1 MSATTGGTAHVQPV
15 EKLLKVMLDNGGT
28 EIRLA
33 GGAAPMIM
41 IDGSL
46 RALKS
51 RALSADEVNALT
63 AAVIP
68 PGGNRVSFSFPSSLG
83 MCQGQVLEVNGMAV
97 LVMRPPSASP
107 TPAASPRPAAPAAP
121 PIPAEHHDHAP
132 LELDMDHGTHA
143 ADAAEAE
150 AAEEDDLELPKAAEG
165 TIQIDKL
172 LMAAVKGGVSDIH
185 ITTGLPP
192 VFRID
197 GGMRPQKTK
206 VLTGDDTNGLM
217 KSITPERCQAELAEK
232 GGTDFGFAFKDL
244 ARFRVSVFKQR
255 GQIAMVLRQIPNK
268 LLTPEQL
275 GVPEVCKK
283 LVTRPRGLFLVTGP
297 TGSGKSTTLA
307 ALIDFI
313 NKNYDHHIITIEDP
327 IEFYHYSQKS
337 TVNQREIGNDVPSF
351 SEALRRAL
359 RQDPDVILVGELRD
373 LETIE
378 AAISAAETG
387 HVVFGTLHTTGA
399 QGTVNRIIDAFPT
412 NQQEQIRTQLSTAI
426 LGVVSQTLLPKIGGG
441 RCAAYEVLVVT
452 PAIGNLIRE
461 NKTFR
466 INSAIQTGAKLG
478 MKLLDDDLFRLWNER
493 KVTEENVLAKA
504 QNVDEL
510 AARIMKAKQGIFDD
524 DETVAKRAAAKEA
537 TH

>member
-1 MSATTGGTAHVQPV
+1 MSTATSQPLVAHVERLLKLAAKHDATEVRLAAGSSPVLKINGQMRPIKDKPLSEEEFSALLGAVVPPGGDTGGFAFTSSAGAVRGGVQVIQGTQVLVLEPQAEAAPAIESARASMPASFELDIQEAPRPAAAAAAAPPAEE
-15 EKLLKVMLDNGGT
+15 EKPSGGT
-28 EIRLA
+28 VL
-33 GGAAPMIM
+33 
-41 IDGSL
+41 IDKL
-46 RALKS
+46 
-51 RALSADEVNALT
+51 LT
-63 AAVIP
+63 AAV
-68 PGGNRVSFSFPSSLG
+68 
-83 MCQGQVLEVNGMAV
+83 E
-97 LVMRPPSASP
+97 
-107 TPAASPRPAAPAAP
+107 
-121 PIPAEHHDHAP
+121 
-132 LELDMDHGTHA
+132 
-143 ADAAEAE
+143 
-150 AAEEDDLELPKAAEG
+150 
-165 TIQIDKL
+165 
-172 LMAAVKGGVSDIH
+172 GGVSDIH
-185 ITTGLPP
+185 ITTGQPP

-197 GGMRPQKTK
+197 GGMKPQATK
-206 VLTGDDTNGLM
+206 VLTADDTNGLM
-217 KSITPERCQAELAEK
+217 KSITPERCQTELAEK
-232 GGTDFGFAFKDL
+232 GGTDFSFAFKDK

-255 GQIAMVLRQIPNK
+255 GQVAMVLRQIPYK

-307 ALIDFI
+307 ALIDYLNQNF
-313 NKNYDHHIITIEDP
+313 DHHIITIEDP
-327 IEFYHYSQKS
+327 IEFYHNSKKS
-337 TVNQREIGNDVPSF
+337 TVNQREIGTDVPSF

-426 LGVVSQTLLPKIGGG
+426 LGVLSQTLLRKIGGG
-441 RCAAYEVLVVT
+441 RVAAYETLVVT

-478 MKLLDDDLFRLWNER
+478 MQLLDDHLFKLWNQ
-493 KVTEENVLAKA
+493 KLVAEEDVMAKA
-504 QNVDEL
+504 QSP
-510 AARIMKAKQGIFDD
+510 DD
-524 DETVAKRAAAKEA
+524 LAKRIAAAKEGVIEDDETRA
-537 TH
+537 RKAAREMER

>member
-1 MSATTGGTAHVQPV
+1 MSATGGAALQPI
-15 EKLLKVMLDNGGT
+15 EKLLKVTLDTGGT

-33 GGAAPMIM
+33 GGVAPMVM
-41 IDGSL
+41 VEGNL
-46 RALKS
+46 RPLKS
-51 RALSADEVNALT
+51 RSLSADEVHALIS
-63 AAVIP
+63 AVIP
-68 PGGNRVSFSFPSSLG
+68 PGGRRESFTFHSSMG
-83 MCQGQVLEVNGMAV
+83 TCHGQVLDMNGMAI
-97 LVMRPPSASP
+97 LVMRPPSSSP
-107 TPAASPRPAAPAAP
+107 A
-121 PIPAEHHDHAP
+121 DDDAP
-132 LELDMDHGTHA
+132 LSLATDHH
-143 ADAAEAE
+143 
-150 AAEEDDLELPKAAEG
+150 EEDGTPEAVETEDDFELPKAAEG

-185 ITTGLPP
+185 ITTGSPP
-192 VFRID
+192 IFRQD
-197 GGMRPQKTK
+197 GGMKPQKTK
-206 VLTGDDTNGLM
+206 VLTGDDTNALM
-217 KSITPERCQAELAEK
+217 KAITPERCQAELAEK

-255 GQIAMVLRQIPNK
+255 GSIAMVLRQIPNK

-297 TGSGKSTTLA
+297 TGSGKSTSLA
-307 ALIDFI
+307 GLIDYI
-313 NKNYDHHIITIEDP
+313 NNNFDHHIITIEDP
-327 IEFYHYSQKS
+327 IEFYHYSKKS
-337 TVNQREIGNDVPSF
+337 TVNQREIGSDVPTF

-399 QGTVNRIIDAFPT
+399 QGTVNRIIDAFPSH
-412 NQQEQIRTQLSTAI
+412 QQEQIRTQLSTAL
-426 LGVVSQTLLPKIGGG
+426 LGVLSQTLLPKIGGG

-452 PAIGNLIRE
+452 PGIGNLIRE

-478 MKLLDDDLFRLWNER
+478 MRLLDDDLFRLWNER
-493 KVTEENVLAKA
+493 KVTEEAVLAKA
-504 QNVDEL
+504 QNVDDL
-510 AARIMKAKQGIFDD
+510 AKRIINAKQGIFDD
-524 DETVAKRAAAKEA
+524 EETVARRAAREQN
-537 TH
+537 H

>member
-1 MSATTGGTAHVQPV
+1 MSTATTSPLLSQV
-15 EKLLKVMLDNGGT
+15 EKIIRLAIDNAAS

-33 GGAAPMIM
+33 GGAPPRLV
-41 IDGSL
+41 IDGQM
-46 RALKS
+46 RALGKHPLTPEDVTGIIT
-51 RALSADEVNALT
+51 ALM
-63 AAVIP
+63 P
-68 PGGNRVSFSFPSSLG
+68 PGGNPAEFVFTAG
-83 MCQGQVLEVNGMAV
+83 GGG
-97 LVMRPPSASP
+97 SASVRDVQG
-107 TPAASPRPAAPAAP
+107 TKVLIIRPGAVSAPV
-121 PIPAEHHDHAP
+121 DHNAP
-132 LELDMDHGTHA
+132 LELDVQEDGPRHEPAAAA
-143 ADAAEAE
+143 ADETVAPPRAAG
-150 AAEEDDLELPKAAEG
+150 G
-165 TIQIDKL
+165 TIMIDKL
-172 LMAAVKGGVSDIH
+172 LNQAVQNGVSDIH

-197 GGMRPQKTK
+197 GHMKPLATK

-232 GGTDFGFAFKDL
+232 GGCDFGFAFKDL

-255 GQIAMVLRQIPNK
+255 GSIAMVLRQIPNR

-307 ALIDFI
+307 SLIDFI
-313 NKNYDHHIITIEDP
+313 NANYDHHIITVEDP
-327 IEFYHYSQKS
+327 IEFYHYSKKS
-337 TVNQREIGNDVPSF
+337 TVNQREIGTDVPTF

-412 NQQEQIRTQLSTAI
+412 NQQEQVRTQLSTAI
-426 LGVVSQTLLPKIGGG
+426 LGVVSQALLPKIGGG

-478 MKLLDDDLFRLWNER
+478 MRLLDDDLFRLWSER
-493 KVTEENVLAKA
+493 KVTEDDVFAKA
-504 QNVDEL
+504 QNVDDL
-510 AARIMKAKQGIFDD
+510 AKRIANAQKGIFDD
-524 DETVAKRAAAKEA
+524 PEAAARRAARELER
-537 TH
+537 

>member
-1 MSATTGGTAHVQPV
+1 MSTAPSPLVAQV
-15 EKLLKVMLDNGGT
+15 EKLLKVAADNGGT
-28 EIRLA
+28 EVRLS
-33 GGAAPMIM
+33 GGAAPM
-41 IDGSL
+41 L
-46 RALKS
+46 RINDQMRPLKT
-51 RALSADEVNALT
+51 RAFTVEEVAALT
-63 AAVIP
+63 AALVP
-68 PGGNRVSFSFPSSLG
+68 PGGDPARFAFTTALG
-83 MCQGQVLEVNGMAV
+83 ECAGALLDIQGTKV
-97 LVMRPPSASP
+97 LVL
-107 TPAASPRPAAPAAP
+107 RPAAAAP
-121 PIPAEHHDHAP
+121 PTPDHAP
-132 LELDMDHGTHA
+132 LELDLQN
-143 ADAAEAE
+143 EEPAE
-150 AAEEDDLELPKAAEG
+150 AAVAAAAGDSPYAMPKAAGG

-185 ITTGLPP
+185 ITAGIPP
-192 VFRID
+192 VFRMD
-197 GGMRPQKTK
+197 GHMKAQATK
-206 VLTGDDTNGLM
+206 VLTADDTNALM
-217 KSITPERCQAELAEK
+217 KAITPERCQAELAEK
-232 GGTDFGFAFKDL
+232 GGCDFGFAFKDL

-255 GQIAMVLRQIPNK
+255 GSVAMVLRQIPNK

-283 LVTRPRGLFLVTGP
+283 IVTRPRGLFLVTGP

-307 ALIDFI
+307 SLIDFI

-337 TVNQREIGNDVPSF
+337 TVNQREIGTDVPTF

-412 NQQEQIRTQLSTAI
+412 NQQEQVRTQLSTAI
-426 LGVVSQTLLPKIGGG
+426 LGVVSQALLPKIGGG
-441 RCAAYEVLVVT
+441 RCAAYEVLVCT

-478 MKLLDDDLFRLWNER
+478 MRLLDDDLFRLWSDG
-493 KVTEENVLAKA
+493 KCAEEAVMAKSQAPDDLAKRIA
-504 QNVDEL
+504 NAKAGVFDDEEDIN
-510 AARIMKAKQGIFDD
+510 RKAK
-524 DETVAKRAAAKEA
+524 EL
-537 TH
+537 